1 MYGGGY
7 IYVFSLLYKL
17 TDHGKNIFVRPISM
31 PDHTQRAQVIFYLLY
46 LFETVVV
53 MHLYELAITKGR
65 TDRKVTGRECIYFL
79 LLAASRRLHSIFILR
94 CFNDCFAVTFTY
106 LAIYCLM
113 RNRAFLCLVLMR

>member
-1 MYGGGY
+1 
-7 IYVFSLLYKL
+7 
-17 TDHGKNIFVRPISM
+17 
-31 PDHTQRAQVIFYLLY
+31 VIFYLLY

-53 MHLYELAITKGR
+53 MHIYELAITKGR
-65 TDRKVTGRECIYFL
+65 ADKKLTGHQCVYFF

-113 RNRAFLCLVLMR
+113 KQRALLCLTLLR